1 MRPDHDFIGQSTGTW
16 LASHFRA
23 MTDNDARRE
32 ALSVW
37 MLEFSV
43 LWAVF
48 PVLDQIVERQPID
61 VWITLLSVAI
71 SLTTLAIGV
80 MLKRGERT

>member
-1 MRPDHDFIGQSTGTW
+1 
-16 LASHFRA
+16 